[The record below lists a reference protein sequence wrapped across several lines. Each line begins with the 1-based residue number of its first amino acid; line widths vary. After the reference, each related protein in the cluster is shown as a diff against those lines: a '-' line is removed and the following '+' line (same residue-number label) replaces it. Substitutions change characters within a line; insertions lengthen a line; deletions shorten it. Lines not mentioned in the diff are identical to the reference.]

1 MKQTIISIIPK
12 WLKLLLKK
20 VYYLLVDILDKSAK
34 RDSMVP
40 PRSMTFIGGGDFI
53 KVGEGFKKHFV
64 KLGDLKPVDRVL
76 DVGCGIGRMAIPLTS
91 YLSEQ
96 GEYWGFDIVKTGVDW
111 CQNRISSKFSNFHFL
126 HSDVYNKHYNPNGG
140 IQARDYRFPFEDGF
154 FDFVFLTSVFTHML
168 PSDVENYMSEIS
180 RVLKPGG
187 KCLITFFI
195 LNEESV
201 RLMRSGQ
208 SGLNFKY
215 PLNGCVTIDKSTPEE
230 AIAYDEEVIKKL
242 FDKNGLAISQ
252 PIYYGSWCN
261 REKFLTY
268 QDLIVAEKKAFI
280 LSPIMYYEKHDQ

>member
-1 MKQTIISIIPK
+1 MKQTIIRILPK
-12 WLKLLLKK
+12 WVKVLLKK
-20 VYYLLVDILDKSAK
+20 MYYLLFDLFDTSTK
-34 RDSMVP
+34 RNSMIP

-64 KLGDLKPVDRVL
+64 ELGDLKPTDRVL

-96 GEYWGFDIVKTGVDW
+96 GEYWGFDIVKAGIDW
-111 CQNRISSKFSNFHFL
+111 GQKRISSKFGNFHFL
-126 HSDVYNKHYNPNGG
+126 HSDVYNKHYNPEGR
-140 IQARDYRFPFEDGF
+140 IQARDYRFPFESGF

-168 PSDVENYMSEIS
+168 PPDVENYMSEIS

-201 RLMRSGQ
+201 RLVRSGK
-208 SGLNFKY
+208 SRLNFKY
-215 PLNGCVTIDKSTPEE
+215 PLDGCVTIDKNTPEE
-230 AIAYDEEVIKKL
+230 AIAYEEEVVRNF
-242 FDKNGLAISQ
+242 FDGNGLVISQ

-261 REKFLTY
+261 RQKFVTY
-268 QDLIVAEKKAFI
+268 QDLIVAEKRRLI
-280 LSPIMYYEKHDQ
+280 